1 MFCDKH
7 VNIIFDT
14 VREYVINIFFLI
26 LLFVKFLQ
34 PYLFLLNLSACKNF
48 FLHELILLTYFF
60 IMCVDV
66 AFFSF

>member
-14 VREYVINIFFLI
+14 EREYVIYIFFLI

-34 PYLFLLNLSACKNF
+34 PYLFLLN
-48 FLHELILLTYFF
+48 
-60 IMCVDV
+60 
-66 AFFSF
+66 